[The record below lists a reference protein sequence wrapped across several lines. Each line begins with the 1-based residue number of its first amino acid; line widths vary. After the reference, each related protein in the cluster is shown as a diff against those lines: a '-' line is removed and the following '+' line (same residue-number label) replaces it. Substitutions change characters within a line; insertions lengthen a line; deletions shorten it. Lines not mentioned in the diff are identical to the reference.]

1 VRFRDH
7 GVIRRLP
14 IWEGIDEWRAEVA
27 RVELHPDGIAA
38 TGTQIGARYRLDYEL
53 DAPAG
58 WVTRRLRVT
67 ITTGDAERAVLLEH
81 DGEGGWL
88 LDGADAPALAG
99 ALDCDLGLSPLTN
112 LMPVRRHGLHE
123 RAGAAEIVAAWVA
136 VPDLSVHASR
146 QRYDHVRPG
155 VVRFTDLGLHEGFT
169 ADLEL
174 DGDGLVLLYPDLAR
188 AVTPTAASARRSP
201 S

>member
-1 VRFRDH
+1 ML
-7 GVIRRLP
+7 RLA
-14 IWEGIDEWRAEVA
+14 IWEGVDEWRAEAA
-27 RVELHPDGIAA
+27 RVDLHPSGVDAV
-38 TGTQIGARYRLDYEL
+38 GTQIGVGYRLDYEL
-53 DAPAG
+53 DASVA
-58 WVTRRLRVT
+58 WVTRRLSVT
-67 ITTGDAERAVLLEH
+67 VTTSDGEWAVLLEH

-88 LDGADAPALAG
+88 KDGADAPALAG

-123 RAGAAEIVAAWVA
+123 RAVAAEIVAAWVA
-136 VPDLSVHASR
+136 VPDLTVHASR

-155 VVRFTDLGLHEGFT
+155 VVRFTDLGLHKGFT

-174 DGDGLVLLYPDLAR
+174 DADGLVLLYPNLAR
-188 AVTPTAASARRSP
+188 AVTPTASRARRSP